1 VTLNNGSGAC
11 FRIWSLF
18 YFCVDCCFGIS
29 LELIADGANTYY
41 FHTAGH
47 HAVTPLFAIT
57 TLSICVGIYFLCNS
71 IMRMELID
79 RGRYNILAL
88 IVGVVIAII
97 PVIAVK
103 CGLELIY
110 AVFLILLGIIII
122 ITHIGYACPLAKKT
136 FFGRF
141 L

>member
-1 VTLNNGSGAC
+1 
-11 FRIWSLF
+11 
-18 YFCVDCCFGIS
+18 
-29 LELIADGANTYY
+29 
-41 FHTAGH
+41 
-47 HAVTPLFAIT
+47 
-57 TLSICVGIYFLCNS
+57 
-71 IMRMELID
+71 MRMELID